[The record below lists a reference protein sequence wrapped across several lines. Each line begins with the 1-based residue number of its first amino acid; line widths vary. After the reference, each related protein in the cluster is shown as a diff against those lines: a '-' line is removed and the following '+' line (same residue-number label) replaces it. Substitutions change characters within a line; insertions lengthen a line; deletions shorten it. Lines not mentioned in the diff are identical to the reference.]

1 MLKTI
6 LSLRSD
12 FAAVGSIIKLYG
24 LQVYHN
30 EIYVYNMHCP
40 INNISPTFH
49 AFLDMQIKPFM
60 DEIVEVKVGP
70 MTATL

>member
-40 INNISPTFH
+40 INNMYMFQEDKS
-49 AFLDMQIKPFM
+49 IKIPHFPCFPGYA
-60 DEIVEVKVGP
+60 DKAIYG
-70 MTATL
+70 